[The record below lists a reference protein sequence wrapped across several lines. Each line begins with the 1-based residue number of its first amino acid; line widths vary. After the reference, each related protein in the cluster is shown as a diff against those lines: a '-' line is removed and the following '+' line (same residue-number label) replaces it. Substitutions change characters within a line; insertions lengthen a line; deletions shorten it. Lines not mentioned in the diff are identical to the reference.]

1 METCIIRNTKIS
13 QNHLL
18 NKEDTQMSFDI
29 SPNIIT
35 QIQFLINRTDEL
47 KTVLKEMDEILNRI
61 KEESLKNLSLLSE
74 D

>member
-13 QNHLL
+13 HDHLL
-18 NKEDTQMSFDI
+18 NKENTQMSFDI

-35 QIQFLINRTDEL
+35 QIQFLMNRTDEL

>member
-35 QIQFLINRTDEL
+35 QIQFLINRTEEL

>member
-18 NKEDTQMSFDI
+18 KKEDTQMSFDI

>member
-61 KEESLKNLSLLSE
+61 KEESLKNFSLLSE